1 MKDQIK
7 RFVALFVGNPRS
19 YGVFNPQT
27 KKMKTEKTQVTFEEY
42 EKHVKGEI
50 GLGLVPILDDGT
62 CWFGAIDIDAHGDQP
77 DINLD
82 ELEKSIKQN
91 DLPLTL
97 CRSKSGGAHLYLFLT
112 DPTPAKVVRSTLTKW
127 AGLVGYPGVEIF
139 PKQDDLPESGGER
152 QLGNWLN
159 LCCFDAGSEDELRY
173 CYEGGQK
180 VPFAYFLALA
190 ESRRIKPAILIEKAN
205 GEHGEAPP
213 CIQRML
219 ADGIGKGHRN
229 EALYNVVIYMK
240 KAFPETWRDKAFDV
254 NARVFDFPLTHEEA
268 KRTITSAGRREYR
281 YKCKEEPCRSLCNS
295 AVCVKRQ
302 FGITPDE
309 KGELDLGTP
318 PEFTKLEK
326 YTTDPVRWILY
337 VDGTPV
343 TLATHELMDYK
354 AVRRAIADN
363 LTKIIAPMKND
374 KWEAKLCGLM
384 ERAIILEAPEEASTY
399 GFIRERLYEFFGRAD
414 LSSDGSDIEDRKV
427 LLLGSPV
434 VQSNGGQRVVY
445 FRGSDFIDFLKKNRS
460 EELKGSNL
468 WMALRKIGVEHTKLR
483 VDSSVVSVWFAP
495 LTDEDII
502 ELQPVTIEAE
512 I

>member
-1 MKDQIK
+1 MKDLIK
-7 RFVALFVGNPRS
+7 RFEALFVGNPRS

-27 KKMKTEKTQVTFEEY
+27 GKMKTERTAVTTKQY
-42 EKHVKGEI
+42 EDHLMGVQ
-50 GLGLVPILDDGT
+50 GLGLVPILDDGN

-77 DINLD
+77 DINLE
-82 ELEKSIKQN
+82 ELEKAVKLN
-91 DLPLTL
+91 DLPLTV

-112 DPTPAKVVRSTLTKW
+112 DPTPAKIVRSVLAKW
-127 AGLVGYPGVEIF
+127 AGLVGYAGVEIF
-139 PKQDDLPESGGER
+139 PKQDSLPESGGER

-159 LCCFDAGSEDELRY
+159 LCCFDSENPEQLRY
-173 CYEGGQK
+173 CFEGGQK

-190 ESRRIKPAILIEKAN
+190 ESRRIKPATLIEKAN

-213 CIQRML
+213 CIQKMI
-219 ADGIGKGHRN
+219 ADGVGEGHRN
-229 EALYNVVIYMK
+229 EALYNIVIYLK
-240 KAFPETWRDKAFDV
+240 KAFPETWRDKSFDM
-254 NARVFDFPLTHEEA
+254 NARVFDHPLTHEEA
-268 KRTITSAGRREYR
+268 KRTIASAGRREYR

-295 AVCVKRQ
+295 SLCVKRQ

-309 KGELDLGTP
+309 KGELELGKP

-326 YTTDPVRWILY
+326 YTTEPVRWVLY
-337 VDGTPV
+337 IDNIPV

-384 ERAIILEAPEEASTY
+384 EKAVILEAPEEASTY
-399 GFIRERLYEFFGRAD
+399 GFIRERLFEFFGRAD
-414 LSSDGSDIEDRKV
+414 LTSDGSDTDDRKA

-434 VQSNGGQRVVY
+434 VQNVNGSRVVY

-468 WMALRKIGVEHTKLR
+468 WMALRKVGVEHSKLR
-483 VDSSVVSVWFAP
+483 VENSVISVWYAP
-495 LTDEDII
+495 LTDGDVI
-502 ELQPVTIEAE
+502 ELQPAKVEAE